1 MAPWF
6 TTSLGDA
13 TLALEPLDR
22 LEAGF
27 LSTYGTAGDPPEAA
41 VFFRHESEGHLHCDL
56 RVYFSPATE
65 ALARSLGAEACG
77 RPSPQDLS
85 LLAGSEAAWGLLF
98 PDWTGR
104 R

>member
-1 MAPWF
+1 MDPWF
-6 TTSLGDA
+6 TMSLGDA

-22 LEAGF
+22 LEALF
-27 LSTYGTAGDPPEAA
+27 LSTYGTAGCPAEVA

-65 ALARSLGAEACG
+65 SLARSLGADPCG

-85 LLAGSEAAWGLLF
+85 LLAGPEGAWRTLF
-98 PDWTGR
+98 PEGPGR